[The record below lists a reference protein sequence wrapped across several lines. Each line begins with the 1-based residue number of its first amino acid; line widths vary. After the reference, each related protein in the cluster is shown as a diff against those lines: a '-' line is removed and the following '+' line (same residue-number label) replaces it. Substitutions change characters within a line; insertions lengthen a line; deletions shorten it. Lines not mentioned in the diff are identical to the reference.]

1 MVTSGAERYVL
12 LGLAPARCSWFDAL
26 GQWAMSATIPA
37 EFVKCISAEEIRA
50 RLASGRAHSAV
61 VVDALAPGFDRDLVG
76 TAARSQVPVIVV
88 TNGRLAHLS
97 PDDLGVVAEL
107 RADFSPS
114 ELLGALESHC
124 QTVGRADSLPPV
136 ADDWTQSLW
145 FGQLIAVCGP
155 GGTGASS
162 VAAAIAQGM
171 GTDARYGGQVL
182 LADCAL
188 RAEQAMLHDSP
199 QLGPGLQ
206 ELVESHR
213 LGRPDPNEVRA
224 FTFDFPRRGYR
235 LLLGLRQPEGWVAL
249 RPRATEAAIAGL
261 RRSFQVV
268 VADVTGDVEG
278 EKECG
283 SADVEDRN
291 YLARSTTRQ
300 ANVTVAVGTAGL
312 KGVHSLAGLIRRL
325 VRSGVDQNRILAVLN
340 RSPRHPASRASSA
353 RALAELLAASGV
365 ELALAAPVT
374 LPERNVEEVFRYGT
388 SFPEALTKPLSHAVE
403 SLVSRVADSAPQS
416 SLPQRIEPGSLGTLA
431 EG

>member
-1 MVTSGAERYVL
+1 MTSSGSERYVL
-12 LGLAPARCSWFDAL
+12 LGLAPARSQWFDAL

-50 RLASGRAHSAV
+50 RLASGRSHSAV
-61 VVDALAPGFDRDLVG
+61 LVDALAPGFDRDLVG
-76 TAARSQVPVIVV
+76 TAAMSQVPVIVV
-88 TNGRLAHLS
+88 TNGRFPHLS
-97 PDDLGVVAEL
+97 TGDLGVAAEL
-107 RADFSPS
+107 RSDFGPS
-114 ELLGALESHC
+114 DLLDALESHC
-124 QTVGRADSLPPV
+124 RTVGRADRLPPV

-155 GGTGASS
+155 GGTGAST

-188 RAEQAMLHDSP
+188 RGEQAMLHNSP

-213 LGRPDPNEVRA
+213 LGRPDPGEVQA
-224 FTFDFPRRGYR
+224 FTFEFPTRGYR

-249 RPRATEAAIAGL
+249 RPRATDAAIAGL

-268 VADVTGDVEG
+268 VADVTGEVEG

-291 YLARSTTRQ
+291 HLARSTTRQ

-312 KGVHSLAGLIRRL
+312 KGVHSLAGLVRRL
-325 VRSGVDQNRILAVLN
+325 VRSGVDQKRILAVIN

-353 RALAELLAASGV
+353 RALADLLAASGI
-365 ELALAAPVT
+365 ELALAAPLA

-388 SFPEALTKPLSHAVE
+388 SFPEALSKPLTRAVE
-403 SLVSRVADSAPQS
+403 SLVSRIADSAPQPTV
-416 SLPQRIEPGSLGTLA
+416 PQRIEPGSLGTLA